1 MDSGPERLDE
11 LADQADAELM
21 EARLNLRTRVCIWI
35 IVVGLANFLAYTV
48 AYFSLPGEAIHG
60 GVRLEPVPSG
70 GRLHYYLLN
79 KGSRVEVS
87 RGVWLYSAVHSTSI
101 PITVGAVLLA
111 MLTLAKDRIV
121 SSMRS
126 SVVRG
131 RTFITVLAAVVTVCS
146 LGWMG
151 WFLYVIIGQLAQPA
165 PWSGR

>member
-1 MDSGPERLDE
+1 MQSGPHRVDGV
-11 LADQADAELM
+11 ADQQDPEAAEGW
-21 EARLNLRTRVCIWI
+21 LNLRTRVCIWV
-35 IVVGLANFLAYTV
+35 IVLGLANFLAYTV

-60 GVRLEPVPSG
+60 GVRLEADSDG
-70 GRLHYYLLN
+70 GRLHYYLLD

-87 RGVWLYSAVHSTSI
+87 RAVWLYSAIHSTSI
-101 PITVGAVLLA
+101 PVTVGAVLLA

-151 WFLYVIIGQLAQPA
+151 WFLYVIISQLAQPA